1 MNPFDFVNSINSS
14 DKKDLIREGQSL
26 EEDYVPFVVNKALSY
41 FPETIL
47 YSNQINLFPHTEK
60 MLQYHYLLNTVRP
73 GKRFAKW
80 AKRENVEDVEAVK
93 EYYGYNIEKAQ
104 QALAILTVDNLNYIK
119 QKLQSGRNNDQ
130 IGNLNRSNASKR

>member
-1 MNPFDFVNSINSS
+1 MNPFDFVNSINSTQ
-14 DKKDLIREGQSL
+14 KQDLIQDQQAS

-47 YSNQINLFPHTEK
+47 YSNQINGYPFIDK
-60 MLQYHYLLNTVRP
+60 CLQYHYLLNTVRP

-80 AKRENVEDVEAVK
+80 VKRENVEDVEAVK

-104 QALAILTVDNLNYIK
+104 QALTILTVDNLNYIK
-119 QKLQSGRNNDQ
+119 QKLQSGKNNDQ
-130 IGNLNRSNASKR
+130 IGNLSRSHASK